1 MNFFAI
7 VAIAALSVFVIAE
20 VLVSYQKYQL
30 KKQYLEELDKKD
42 EQDTASLQ

>member
-7 VAIAALSVFVIAE
+7 VAVIAIGVFVIAE

-30 KKQYLEELDKKD
+30 KKIFLEQMDKKD
-42 EQDTASLQ
+42 AESN